1 MTDAPRNPH
10 GLAPGAA
17 DLLQRLVR
25 RLVSGG
31 LVEYVDLGKG
41 RVLRIFQTGVQAG
54 EVVVNDLGIAAGHRP
69 REDGV
74 DEVDH
79 RARGTEVARQRQE
92 LSAIAAQVALIAVEK
107 KARLGEAEAID
118 GLFDVADGEEVVA
131 ARNGGDE
138 RLLKVGNVLIFVDED
153 VVVLLADALSHLLA
167 HQGAQCATLEIGV
180 GKAAALL
187 LAAGVLLSNAPR
199 SLGEDGID
207 VVKLQRVFPRPLERQ
222 IIQRTALDGVAGKF
236 AQRLDGVEGVGID
249 VAVAAGGLRLL
260 ETAQARGQFLRFPDL
275 A

>member
-1 MTDAPRNPH
+1 MSTGQVIHLESVDSTNEYLKRR
-10 GLAPGAA
+10 GALLPDGMVVVA
-17 DLLQRLVR
+17 DHQTA
-25 RLVSGG
+25 
-31 LVEYVDLGKG
+31 GKG
-41 RVLRIFQTGVQAG
+41 R
-54 EVVVNDLGIAAGHRP
+54 LGRSWQDAPGQSLLASWLLKSLQGDALLLLPLAAGMAVL
-69 REDGV
+69 DALDSLG
-74 DEVDH
+74 
-79 RARGTEVARQRQE
+79 AQG
-92 LSAIAAQVALIAVEK
+92 AA
-107 KARLGEAEAID
+107 
-118 GLFDVADGEEVVA
+118 
-131 ARNGGDE
+131 
-138 RLLKVGNVLIFVDED
+138 LKV
-153 VVVLLADALSHLLA
+153 
-167 HQGAQCATLEIGV
+167 GV

-260 ETAQARGQFLRFPDL
+260 EIAQSRGQFLRFPDL